1 MADPLKFFLQI
12 VESKQPAVGYQEAN
26 CWPAGVLEKLI
37 DLGILVQAEDA
48 KSIRCPQCG
57 EHYEEVIARDGPEGS
72 TLLFISCPE
81 VLRVEVS
88 SRHRKQW
95 RPALSAFVELLAES
109 LNLTGR
115 PAQLYPER
123 LWRLGRMTWEGRS
136 RDVLFVR
143 GLRWQDGDQV
153 RSKIV
158 RARRPI
164 VVSSTYPMPEDFW
177 KTVPPQL
184 VLHDVAWLTDRIE
197 IDPGEVIACLT
208 DASVKRTESSSL
220 NLSVD
225 ELNLRIRRQIKAE
238 NKTELTDEVF
248 VMAYR
253 QEGSTRKAAEYL
265 TKQTGQAISKDKIAR
280 AVTRN
285 GGPES
290 VLLADNSDSIVRD
303 SASQRRDRKGKILI
317 SSKPT
322 KT

>member
-1 MADPLKFFLQI
+1 MVDPLEFLLPI

-37 DLGILVQAEDA
+37 ELGILVQAEDME
-48 KSIRCPQCG
+48 KIRCPQCG
-57 EHYEEVIARDGPEGS
+57 EHYEKVIARDGPKGS
-72 TLLFISCPE
+72 TQLFISCPE

-88 SRHRKQW
+88 SQHRMQW
-95 RPALSAFVELLAES
+95 RPALSAFARLLAES
-109 LNLTGR
+109 LNLTGK
-115 PAQLYPER
+115 PAQLCPER

-143 GLRWQDGDQV
+143 GLRWQDGDQL

-158 RARRPI
+158 RTRTP
-164 VVSSTYPMPEDFW
+164 VVFSSTYSMPEDFW

-184 VLHDVAWLTDRIE
+184 VLRDVAWLTDRIE
-197 IDPGEVIACLT
+197 VDPGEVIACLT

-220 NLSVD
+220 NLSTD

-238 NKTELTDEVF
+238 NKTELIDEVF

-253 QEGSTRKAAEYL
+253 QEGSLRNAAEYL
-265 TKQTGQAISKDKIAR
+265 TKQTGQTVTKDKIAR
-280 AVTRN
+280 AVARN

-290 VLLADNSDSIVRD
+290 VLRADNSDSIVRD
-303 SASQRRDRKGKILI
+303 SASQRRDSKGKILI
-317 SSKPT
+317 SSKP
-322 KT
+322 

>member
-1 MADPLKFFLQI
+1 MADPLEFFLRI

-115 PAQLYPER
+115 PAQLCPER

-164 VVSSTYPMPEDFW
+164 VVSSTYSMPEDFW

-238 NKTELTDEVF
+238 NKSELTDDILVA
-248 VMAYR
+248 AYR
-253 QEGSTRKAAEYL
+253 REGSLDKAAAFL
-265 TKQTGQAISKDKIAR
+265 SSQTEQKVTRDKVSR
-280 AVTRN
+280 AVNRN
-285 GGPES
+285 GGVSAVVNADDSNS
-290 VLLADNSDSIVRD
+290 VVRGVL
-303 SASQRRDRKGKILI
+303 SQRRDRKGKTLI